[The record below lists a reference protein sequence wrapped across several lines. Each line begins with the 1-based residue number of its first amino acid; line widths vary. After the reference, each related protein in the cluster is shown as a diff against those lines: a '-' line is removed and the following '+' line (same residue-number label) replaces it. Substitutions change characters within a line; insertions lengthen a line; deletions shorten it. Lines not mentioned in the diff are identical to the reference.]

1 MIMPEEKPSGN
12 IPRRAAIYPT
22 ESRPLPW
29 PTISYRMNVIQ
40 ANVPELHARHGA
52 DMHGMGGMDHMA
64 GGMGNSTGMGGMGN
78 STGMGGMGNST
89 GMGHMDGM
97 GSMGG
102 MGDQPMCS
110 MNMLGNWKTI
120 GTCFLTRSWMISTQA
135 QFAGSCIGV
144 AFWVILTECI
154 RRFAREYDRLI
165 VVNAVESITKSQQ
178 DFPEKWIENSF
189 QSSPSMGEGQ
199 GTRSLPTHAWGM
211 VFGLP
216 PRALR
221 ANGIKIRPTFVQQC
235 IRTVLYG
242 MQFTSAYLIMLI
254 AMTYNGY
261 MLLSI
266 ILGAMVGYFA
276 TTWDTLGNVP
286 TSSLSCHGSESNT
299 LNHRAAPTATV
310 DLAPTNESAMMMGER
325 GF

>member
-1 MIMPEEKPSGN
+1 MSYIRANMPD
-12 IPRRAAIYPT
+12 
-22 ESRPLPW
+22 
-29 PTISYRMNVIQ
+29 
-40 ANVPELHARHGA
+40 LHARHGTEMH
-52 DMHGMGGMDHMA
+52 DMGGMGHSDGMDGMGGMGGMGGMDGMD
-64 GGMGNSTGMGGMGN
+64 GMGNS
-78 STGMGGMGNST
+78 SSS
-89 GMGHMDGM
+89 GHMDGM
-97 GSMGG
+97 GDMGG
-102 MGDQPMCS
+102 MSDESMCS

-120 GTCFLTRSWMISTQA
+120 GACFLTRSWMISTSG

-154 RRFAREYDRLI
+154 RRFAREYDRLVI
-165 VVNAVESITKSQQ
+165 ATAVESITRSQQ
-178 DFPEKWIENSF
+178 QFPEKWIENGVHNSVSSEEDQSAKSF
-189 QSSPSMGEGQ
+189 
-199 GTRSLPTHAWGM
+199 PTHALSM

-216 PRALR
+216 PRTLTARGLR
-221 ANGIKIRPTFVQQC
+221 IRPTFLQQC
-235 IRTVLYG
+235 VRTLLYG

-286 TSSLSCHGSESNT
+286 TISTTCHTREENSTGAHST
-299 LNHRAAPTATV
+299 AAPAVELET
-310 DLAPTNESAMMMGER
+310 TNESAMMMGER